1 VLDRDKRKTYRVW
14 WRNLKKRDRLEVLGI
29 HDVNI
34 KMGLNE
40 VGLEVVDGF
49 VWLRMGT
56 SGGLYCTR

>member
-1 VLDRDKRKTYRVW
+1 LA
-14 WRNLKKRDRLEVLGI
+14 KKPEETRPLGSPGI

-40 VGLEVVDGF
+40 VGLEVVEGF

-56 SGGLYCTR
+56 SGGLHCTRQWTSAFIIC